1 MKRSALLILLLLC
14 LSACGG
20 DTPAATSEPTAIPA
34 VPTPNPDDLPLSA
47 AGVPVIARVNGV
59 DILKTD
65 YDRSL
70 VRNQQ
75 LSIAA
80 DANAL
85 ARTVLDTLIEQEVI
99 EQAAAELNVVVTDA
113 EIDADI
119 NNMVNQ
125 AGNQDA
131 WNAWLRDNLYTAE
144 EYREA
149 TRSQLITL
157 RVRDAVLA
165 QSVAPVVGDNAVRQ
179 VHARHIL
186 VSTEAEATELLNR
199 LNAGESFEVLAA
211 QYSRDVT
218 TKDRGGDLGFF
229 IAENLTTPELAEV
242 AFGLQP
248 GEVAG
253 PVATSLGYHIIQTI
267 EFGSVAENP
276 ADQALQQEAQFTAW
290 LEGKIAA
297 AQIERFVK

>member
-1 MKRSALLILLLLC
+1 MKRSALLICLLLC

-20 DTPAATSEPTAIPA
+20 GAPADSQPTAIPA
-34 VPTPNPDDLPLSA
+34 VPTPNPADLPSSA
-47 AGVPVIARVNGV
+47 AGVPVVARVNGI

-70 VRNQQ
+70 SRNQQ

-85 ARTVLDTLIEQEVI
+85 ARTVLDTLIEQQVI

-119 NNMVNQ
+119 NNMINQ

-131 WNAWLRDNLYTAE
+131 WNAWLKDNLYTAD
-144 EYREA
+144 EYRAA

-165 QSVAPVVGDNAVRQ
+165 QSITPVAGDNAVQQ

-229 IAENLTTPELAEV
+229 IPENLTTPELAEV
-242 AFGLQP
+242 AFELQP
-248 GEVAG
+248 GEIAG
-253 PVATSLGYHIIQTI
+253 PIATSLGYHIIQTL

-290 LEGKIAA
+290 LDGKLAS
-297 AQIERFVK
+297 AQIERFVQ